1 MYIDMNTIVY
11 LHCHQ
16 QGNLGATIVLVA
28 QDGVQYP
35 PIRFPKGSHLLQ
47 FLTCLEGGLT
57 PNGQLDPP
65 LWNDDGKGKVFP
77 RLHRKSIKKMH
88 PQMILTN
95 QANTSIDSPSQQQQP
110 QLDVALVDSNASA
123 SESVG
128 GSVGGD
134 SNSAEMLSN
143 GSLNSI
149 NEPEDFVFRIVNSKA
164 NGNHIKKLYTYTV
177 CISHFILN
185 NSIFSLLIFLK

>member
-16 QGNLGATIVLVA
+16 QGNIGATIVLVA

-77 RLHRKSIKKMH
+77 RLHRKSVKKMH
-88 PQMILTN
+88 QQLSLMSTTTQSSMQTN
-95 QANTSIDSPSQQQQP
+95 ADSS
-110 QLDVALVDSNASA
+110 QLDVALGAGG
-123 SESVG
+123 ESC
-128 GSVGGD
+128 
-134 SNSAEMLSN
+134 EMPSD
-143 GSLNSI
+143 GSLNS
-149 NEPEDFVFRIVNSKA
+149 NDEPEDFVFRIVNSKA
-164 NGNHIKKLYTYTV
+164 NGNNKTK
-177 CISHFILN
+177 
-185 NSIFSLLIFLK
+185 